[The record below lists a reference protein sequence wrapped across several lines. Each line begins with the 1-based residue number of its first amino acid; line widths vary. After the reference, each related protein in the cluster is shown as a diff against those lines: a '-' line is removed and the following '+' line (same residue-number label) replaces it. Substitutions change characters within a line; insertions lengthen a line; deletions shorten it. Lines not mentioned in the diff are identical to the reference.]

1 MKKLTLPAI
10 VCLLCILIVGCNTYS
25 AMYSPAEVNVPILM
39 FHDVKTF
46 EVEGGTWSIS
56 AENFRGTLE
65 FLLENGYT
73 PISFEEL
80 VNYVDGEAEIPDKP
94 VCITLDD
101 GYYSNY
107 KNVLPIITELNVP
120 VTIFMTCKTVRQEG
134 VMPSEDENILCK
146 MSAEELR
153 IMESS
158 PLVHIQ
164 SHTYGLHGV
173 NTSYSDSERDNA
185 LPLEGESKK
194 AFKEI
199 FARDCEAAEKVLADA
214 GAEDYTVL
222 SYPSGKYHKW
232 TEEVLRERG
241 YRVSLTVD
249 NCNANTVVRGKP
261 KSLYL
266 LGRMNVNDETTEEQL
281 LEYLE
286 M

>member
-1 MKKLTLPAI
+1 MKTLKLLAV
-10 VCLLCILIVGCNTYS
+10 VCLLCVLVVLCKTSGAIL
-25 AMYSPAEVNVPILM
+25 PHAEVKVPILM

-46 EVEGGTWSIS
+46 EGGTWSIS
-56 AENFRGTLE
+56 AENFRSTLE

-73 PISFEEL
+73 PISFEQL
-80 VNYVDGEAEIPDKP
+80 VNYVDGVAEIPDKP

-101 GYYSNY
+101 GYFSNY

-120 VTIFMTCKTVRQEG
+120 VTIFMTCNTVRPDEIL
-134 VMPSEDENILCK
+134 PSEDENILFK
-146 MSAEELR
+146 MSTAELK
-153 IMESS
+153 IMEAS

-173 NTSYSDSERDNA
+173 NTSYSDVERDNA
-185 LPLEGESKK
+185 LPLDWESKK

-199 FARDCEAAEKVLADA
+199 FARDCEMAEKVLSDA
-214 GAEDYTVL
+214 GVKDYTIL
-222 SYPSGKYHKW
+222 SYPSGKHHKW

-249 NCNANTVVRGKP
+249 NSHVNTVVRGKP
-261 KSLYL
+261 KSLWL
-266 LGRMNVNDETTEEQL
+266 LGRMNVNDETTESQL

-286 M
+286 R